1 MDYKK
6 EIISLLKQIKDKQ
19 ALRYLY
25 IVVKDLVNDLNKQ
38 K

>member
-6 EIISLLKQIKDKQ
+6 EIAEMLEQINDEQ

-25 IVVKDLVNDLNKQ
+25 IITEDLVSDLNKN

>member
-1 MDYKK
+1 MEYRK

-25 IVVKDLVNDLNKQ
+25 IVVKDLVDDLNKQ
-38 K
+38 S